1 MCFRN
6 VQQYQIRSKSTE
18 IIEQLRARTKGFK
31 NSFFPYCIKERLK
44 LGDEIR
50 SIESWKQFKKI
61 ILDFIRPKENSV
73 YAVHD
78 ISGV

>member
-31 NSFFPYCIKERLK
+31 NSFFLYCIKERLK

>member
-50 SIESWKQFKKI
+50 SIES
-61 ILDFIRPKENSV
+61 
-73 YAVHD
+73 
-78 ISGV
+78 